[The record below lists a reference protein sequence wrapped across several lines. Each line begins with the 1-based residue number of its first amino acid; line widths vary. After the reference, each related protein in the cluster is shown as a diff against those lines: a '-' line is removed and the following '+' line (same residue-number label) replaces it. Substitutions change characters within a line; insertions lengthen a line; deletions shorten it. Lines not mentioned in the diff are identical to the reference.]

1 MKSVLFISVWAII
14 MMAVSGVA
22 QNWTADA
29 SKAKVQFTVKGPF
42 PFGTV
47 HGNFSGLK
55 ATIRWDANDLAGS
68 AISASVD
75 AKTVSTGI
83 GLRNRD
89 LRTKE
94 EWLDTDKYPQISW
107 KSSKIEKA
115 SSSGYKALGELTLKG
130 TTRQVEIPFTFEGT
144 GNSGVFKG
152 KFNINREDFKV
163 GKPGGSVGST
173 VTIELEIP
181 VRK

>member
-1 MKSVLFISVWAII
+1 L
-14 MMAVSGVA
+14 SGVA

-29 SKAKVQFTVKGPF
+29 SKARVQFTVKGPF

-47 HGNFSGLK
+47 HGSFSGFK
-55 ATIRWDANDLAGS
+55 STIRFDANDLAGS
-68 AISASVD
+68 VISASID

-89 LRTKE
+89 LREKE
-94 EWLDTDKYPQISW
+94 EWLDAEKYGEIRYRSA
-107 KSSKIEKA
+107 KIEKA
-115 SSSGYKALGELTLKG
+115 GEGYKAIGELTLKG
-130 TTRQVEIPFTFEGT
+130 TTRQVEIPFTFDVT

-152 KFNINREDFKV
+152 KFAINREDYKI

-181 VRK
+181 VSK

>member
-1 MKSVLFISVWAII
+1 MMVMRAVLFCLAMIVVGLI
-14 MMAVSGVA
+14 GDA

-29 SKAKVQFTVKGPF
+29 SKAKVEFTVKGPF

-47 HGNFSGLK
+47 HGSFSGFK
-55 ATIRWDANDLAGS
+55 ATIKFDGNDLAGS
-68 AISASVD
+68 AISASID

-89 LRTKE
+89 LREKE
-94 EWLDTDKYPQISW
+94 EWLDTEKYGEIRY

-115 SSSGYKALGELTLKG
+115 GAGYKATGELTLKG
-130 TTRQVEIPFTFEGT
+130 VTRQVEIPFTFT
-144 GNSGVFKG
+144 ANGNSGVFKG
-152 KFNINREDFKV
+152 SFAINREDYKV

-181 VRK
+181 VSK

>member
-1 MKSVLFISVWAII
+1 MVV
-14 MMAVSGVA
+14 VGVGGAA

-47 HGNFSGLK
+47 HGSFSGFK
-55 ATIRWDANDLAGS
+55 SSIKFDANDLAGS

-89 LRTKE
+89 LREKE
-94 EWLDTDKYPQISW
+94 EWLDAEKYGEIRY
-107 KSSKIEKA
+107 KSTKIEKA
-115 SSSGYKALGELTLKG
+115 GTGYKATGELNLKG
-130 TTRQVEIPFTFEGT
+130 TTRQVELPFTFVAN

-152 KFNINREDFKV
+152 KFTINREDYKV
-163 GKPGGSVGST
+163 GKPGGSVGSA

-181 VRK
+181 VSK